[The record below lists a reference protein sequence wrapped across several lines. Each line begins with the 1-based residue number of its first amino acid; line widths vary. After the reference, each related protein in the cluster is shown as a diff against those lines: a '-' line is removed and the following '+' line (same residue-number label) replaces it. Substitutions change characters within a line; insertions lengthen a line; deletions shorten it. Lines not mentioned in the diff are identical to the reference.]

1 MMRSR
6 TYPQFELQDII
17 QRFGKRKA
25 LQIPH
30 LVLEGGEIYG
40 FVGPNGSGKTT
51 LLYIMNL
58 LLRPTYGEVF
68 FEGKPIY
75 GDTGWR
81 TSAQRKM
88 TMVLQNP
95 YLFNT
100 TVEKNI
106 EYPLKLRGLPKRER
120 LGIVGDILDEVG
132 LAGFEKRGAR
142 YLSGGETQLVALA
155 RALALSPR
163 VLFLDE
169 PTANVDAKRIHQ
181 LENII
186 AKVNRERSTTVV
198 LTTHNLAQ
206 AYRIADRV
214 FSLFEGRLVSP
225 AMHNLFKGAIRT
237 SPEATYFDTGK
248 IRIQIPS
255 EYKDSESGHASVN
268 PDEIILSR
276 KPFVSSARNTF
287 AGVIIQISSGEG
299 KVHLEIN
306 SGELFRVE
314 ITNQSFRE
322 MGLNLG
328 SRVYLTFK
336 ATSVH
341 IL

>member
-6 TYPQFELQDII
+6 PYPQFELQDII
-17 QRFGKRKA
+17 HRYGERKA
-25 LQIPH
+25 LEIAH
-30 LVLEGGEIYG
+30 LALEGGEIYG

-75 GDTGWR
+75 EDTNWR
-81 TSAQRKM
+81 SSAQRKM

-95 YLFNT
+95 YLFDA

-132 LAGFEKRGAR
+132 LAGFEKRRAR
-142 YLSGGETQLVALA
+142 QLSGGETQLVALA

-181 LENII
+181 LENIM
-186 AKVNRERSTTVV
+186 AKVNRQRATTVV
-198 LTTHNLAQ
+198 LTTHNLNQ

-225 AMHNLFKGAIRT
+225 VMHNLFKGAIRT

-287 AGVIIQISSGEG
+287 AGVIIQISSREG

>member
-6 TYPQFELQDII
+6 SYPQFELLDII
-17 QRFGKRKA
+17 HKYGEREA
-25 LQIPH
+25 LEITH
-30 LVLEGGEIYG
+30 LVLESGEIYG

-68 FEGKPIY
+68 FEGKPVY
-75 GDTGWR
+75 EDTSWR
-81 TSAQRKM
+81 SSAQRKM

-106 EYPLKLRGLPKRER
+106 EYPLKLRGLPRRQR

-132 LAGFEKRGAR
+132 LAGFEKRRASQ
-142 YLSGGETQLVALA
+142 LSGGETQLVALA

-169 PTANVDAKRIHQ
+169 PTANVDAKRIRQ
-181 LENII
+181 LENIM
-186 AKVNRERSTTVV
+186 AKVNRERSTTVI

-248 IRIQIPS
+248 IKIQIPS
-255 EYKDSESGHASVN
+255 EYKDSESRHASVN

-287 AGVIIQISSGEG
+287 AGVIIQISSQEG

-314 ITNQSFRE
+314 ITDQSFRE

-328 SRVYLTFK
+328 FRVYLTFK